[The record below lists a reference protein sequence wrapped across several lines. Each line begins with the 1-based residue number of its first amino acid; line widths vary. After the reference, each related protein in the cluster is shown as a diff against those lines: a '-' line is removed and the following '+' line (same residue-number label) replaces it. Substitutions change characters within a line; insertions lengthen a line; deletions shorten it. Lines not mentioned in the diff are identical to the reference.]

1 MENLKKCVKSGF
13 PYKLYHLYFSH
24 RDFSY
29 TCVCASMCEMF
40 ENLGLIYLVLLGR
53 HYLVNRVRS
62 HFEIQWEKI
71 KYWLKNWWADEELVS
86 SSWTSWVDLTRFT
99 HEISPVVEGLL
110 QRLEYHIYKCGKSRI
125 REKPLSS
132 VSSRVKCPRKA
143 SKYCRDLPFCGVCS
157 LKPTVVMCLEI
168 ELER

>member
-24 RDFSY
+24 GDFTY

-53 HYLVNRVRS
+53 HYLVNIVRS

-86 SSWTSWVDLTRFT
+86 SSWTSCVDLMRFT
-99 HEISPVVEGLL
+99 HEISPVLEGLL
-110 QRLEYHIYKCGKSRI
+110 QRLMLSRI
-125 REKPLSS
+125 DFVLNVSILFCHFREFPSS
-132 VSSRVKCPRKA
+132 
-143 SKYCRDLPFCGVCS
+143 LF
-157 LKPTVVMCLEI
+157 
-168 ELER
+168 ELETNCLAE